1 MLGSFKWAITQVLK
15 LMVRADLYKDKNLRV
30 SRGKNRSSKKKNLN
44 RLVFKLLLF
53 TETGTM
59 GSFPLHIYCSQ
70 DIWGKENP
78 ELRT

>member
-30 SRGKNRSSKKKNLN
+30 SRSKNRSSKKKNLN

-59 GSFPLHIYCSQ
+59 G
-70 DIWGKENP
+70 
-78 ELRT
+78 